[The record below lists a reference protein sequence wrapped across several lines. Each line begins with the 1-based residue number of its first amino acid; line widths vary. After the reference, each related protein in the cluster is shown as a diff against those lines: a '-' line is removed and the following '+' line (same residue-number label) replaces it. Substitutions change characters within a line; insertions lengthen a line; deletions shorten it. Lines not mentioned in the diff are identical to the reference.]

1 MWRQISEITSVQIS
15 GLKTL
20 IDIIFHK
27 QKNKQGERKSAER
40 RQREKEKQRGEINLK
55 FAALC

>member
-1 MWRQISEITSVQIS
+1 MLKVLMGMWRQISEITSVQIS

-40 RQREKEKQRGEINLK
+40 SNK
-55 FAALC
+55 

>member
-1 MWRQISEITSVQIS
+1 MGMWRQISEITSVQIS

-40 RQREKEKQRGEINLK
+40 SNK
-55 FAALC
+55 